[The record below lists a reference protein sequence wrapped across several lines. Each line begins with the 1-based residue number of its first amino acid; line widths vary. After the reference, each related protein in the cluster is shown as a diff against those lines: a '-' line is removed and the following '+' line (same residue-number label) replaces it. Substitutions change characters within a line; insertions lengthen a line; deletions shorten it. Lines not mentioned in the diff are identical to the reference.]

1 MLKINV
7 NWTRLYKI
15 VLGYFI
21 LISIWQALYIVNVD
35 VLRIWKP
42 YNFPSPLEVAKS
54 FYQLAIDKTIL
65 TALVASMKRMFI
77 GYSISLVI
85 GILLGFLL
93 SHFKFIGESFNGLIL
108 GLQTL
113 PSICWIPFAILWFG
127 LNESTILFVIA
138 IGSIFSIA
146 MATEIGIRNINPIY
160 LKAGK
165 NMGARGAKLYFN
177 VIIPASLPSII
188 SGMKQGWS
196 FSWRGLMAG
205 EMLASSK
212 GLGQVL
218 MLGRE
223 IADINQVTMVM
234 VIIVIIG
241 LTIDKLVFGNI
252 ENKIREVWGLKQ

>member
-1 MLKINV
+1 MLKINF
-7 NWTRLYKI
+7 NWTRVYKI
-15 VLGYFI
+15 VLAYFI
-21 LISIWQALYIVNVD
+21 LIFIWQMLYIVNVD
-35 VLRIWKP
+35 ILKIWKA

-54 FYQLAIDKTIL
+54 FFQLVIDNTIL
-65 TALVASMKRMFI
+65 TALAASMKRMLM

-93 SHFKFIGESFNGLIL
+93 SHFKSIGESFNGLIL

-127 LNESTILFVIA
+127 LNESAILFVIA
-138 IGSIFSIA
+138 IGAIFSIA
-146 MATEIGIRNINPIY
+146 MATEMGIRNVNPIY

-177 VIIPASLPSII
+177 VIIPASLPSIV

-205 EMLASSK
+205 EMLSSSK

-218 MLGRE
+218 MSGRDL
-223 IADINQVTMVM
+223 ADINQVTMVM
-234 VIIVIIG
+234 VLIIIIG
-241 LTIDKLVFGNI
+241 FSIDKLVFGNI
-252 ENKIREVWGLKQ
+252 ENKIREVWGLK